1 MEVYRKYPCKYRLVV
16 IEGNIG
22 AGKTSLAS
30 RISTDYNSH
39 LILERFADNP
49 FLPKFYQDPDRFAFP
64 LEMSFLADRYIQL
77 KKELIDP
84 DIFAPFIVTDY
95 YFMKSLIFAGNT
107 LTGDEYKLYSQLFHI
122 MYSSLPKPDLYV
134 YLHQDIDNLL
144 VNIWNRGR
152 DYESAITADYLRK
165 IQTGYFD
172 FFRQEPSMRILV
184 VDTREI
190 DFVNHQEDY
199 HTLLDAIFGQ
209 EHPAGL
215 TRIFPCSGVQN
226 AE

>member
-1 MEVYRKYPCKYRLVV
+1 MNQIYPCNYRLVI

-22 AGKTSLAS
+22 AGKTSLAT

-49 FLPKFYQDPDRFAFP
+49 FLPKFYQDQDRFAFP
-64 LEMSFLADRYIQL
+64 LEMSFLADRYTQL

-84 DIFAPFIVTDY
+84 DIFAPFIVADY

-107 LTGDEYKLYSQLFHI
+107 LTGDEYKLYAQLFHI

-134 YLHQDIDNLL
+134 YLHQDPDNLL
-144 VNIWNRGR
+144 INIWNRGR
-152 DYESAITADYLRK
+152 EYESAITAEYLKK

-190 DFVNHQEDY
+190 DFVNNEKDY
-199 HTLLDAIFGQ
+199 HNLLNTIFGQ
-209 EHPAGL
+209 EYPPGL
-215 TRIFPCSGVQN
+215 SRAFLHQEV
-226 AE
+226 

>member
-1 MEVYRKYPCKYRLVV
+1 MELKELYPCKYRLVV

-22 AGKTSLAS
+22 AGKTSLAN
-30 RISTDYNSH
+30 RLGADYNSH

-64 LEMSFLADRYIQL
+64 LEMSFLADRYTQL

-95 YFMKSLIFAGNT
+95 YFMKSLIFAGNN
-107 LTGDEYKLYSQLFHI
+107 LSGDEYSLYSQLFHI
-122 MYSSLPKPDLYV
+122 MYSSLPKPDLYI
-134 YLHQDIDNLL
+134 YLHQDPDNLL
-144 VNIWNRGR
+144 INIWNRGR
-152 DYESAITADYLRK
+152 EYESAITADYLKK

-184 VDTREI
+184 IDTREI
-190 DFVNHQEDY
+190 DFVNNREDY
-199 HTLLDAIFGQ
+199 VTLLEIIFGQ
-209 EHPAGL
+209 EYPLGL
-215 TRIFPCSGVQN
+215 SRAYPHTGK
-226 AE
+226 

>member
-1 MEVYRKYPCKYRLVV
+1 MEIAQKYPCHYRLVI

-22 AGKTSLAS
+22 AGKTSLAT
-30 RISTDYNSH
+30 RISSDYGSH

-49 FLPKFYQDPDRFAFP
+49 FLPKFYQDPERFAFP
-64 LEMSFLADRYIQL
+64 LEMSFLADRYTQL

-84 DIFAPFIVTDY
+84 DIFAPFIVADY

-107 LTGDEYKLYSQLFHI
+107 LNGDEYKLYAQLFHI

-134 YLHQDIDNLL
+134 YLHQDPENLL
-144 VNIWNRGR
+144 TNIWNRGR
-152 DYESAITADYLRK
+152 DYESAITADYLKK
-165 IQTGYFD
+165 ITTGYFD

-190 DFVNHQEDY
+190 DFVNNREDY
-199 HTLLDAIFGQ
+199 QSLLETIFV
-209 EHPAGL
+209 PDYPLGL
-215 TRIFPCSGVQN
+215 TRVFPHR

>member
-1 MEVYRKYPCKYRLVV
+1 MEIKEIYPCNYRLVV

-30 RISTDYNSH
+30 RISADYQSH

-64 LEMSFLADRYIQL
+64 LEMSFLADRYTQL
-77 KKELIDP
+77 KRELIDP
-84 DIFAPFIVTDY
+84 DIFAPFIVADY

-107 LTGDEYKLYSQLFHI
+107 LNGDEYSLYSQLFHI

-134 YLHQDIDNLL
+134 YLHQDPDNLL
-144 VNIWNRGR
+144 INIWNRGR
-152 DYESAITADYLRK
+152 EYESAITAGYLKK

-172 FFRQEPSMRILV
+172 FFRQEAAMRILV

-190 DFVNHQEDY
+190 DFVSNQSDY
-199 HTLLDAIFGQ
+199 LTLLETIFGH
-209 EHPAGL
+209 EYPVGISRVYPHPAK
-215 TRIFPCSGVQN
+215 
-226 AE
+226 

>member
-1 MEVYRKYPCKYRLVV
+1 VV

-30 RISTDYNSH
+30 RISVDYNSH

-64 LEMSFLADRYIQL
+64 LEMSFLADRYTQL

-107 LTGDEYKLYSQLFHI
+107 LTGDEYKLYSRLFHI

-134 YLHQDIDNLL
+134 YLHQDPDNLL
-144 VNIWNRGR
+144 INIWNRSR
-152 DYESAITADYLRK
+152 EYESAITAGYLKK

-172 FFRQEPSMRILV
+172 FFRQEPCMRILM
-184 VDTREI
+184 VDIREI
-190 DFVNHQEDY
+190 DFVNNLEDY
-199 HTLLDAIFGQ
+199 HTLLDTIFGH
-209 EHPAGL
+209 EYPVGL
-215 TRIFPCSGVQN
+215 TRAFPHPGK
-226 AE
+226 

>member
-1 MEVYRKYPCKYRLVV
+1 MELREKYPCNYRLVI

-22 AGKTSLAS
+22 AGKTSLAN
-30 RISTDYNSH
+30 RISNDYNSH

-49 FLPKFYQDPDRFAFP
+49 FLPKFYKDPDRYAFP
-64 LEMSFLADRYIQL
+64 LEMSFLADRYTQL

-84 DIFAPFIVTDY
+84 DIFSPFIVADY
-95 YFMKSLIFAGNT
+95 YFMKSLIFAANT
-107 LTGDEYKLYSQLFHI
+107 LTGDEYQLYSQLFHL

-134 YLHQDIDNLL
+134 YLHQDPDNLL
-144 VNIWNRGR
+144 INIWNRGR
-152 DYESAITADYLRK
+152 EYESAITADYLKK

-190 DFVNHQEDY
+190 DFVNNSDDY
-199 HTLLDAIFGQ
+199 MELLDTLFSKAY
-209 EHPAGL
+209 PVGL
-215 TRIFPCSGVQN
+215 TRVSLHAGSRSV
-226 AE
+226 

>member
-1 MEVYRKYPCKYRLVV
+1 MELYKKYPFNYRQVV

-30 RISTDYNSH
+30 KISKDFNGH

-49 FLPKFYQDPDRFAFP
+49 FLPKFYQDPVRYAFP
-64 LEMSFLADRYIQL
+64 LEMSFLADRYTQL
-77 KKELIDP
+77 KMELIDP
-84 DIFAPFIVTDY
+84 DIFTPFIVADY

-107 LTGDEYKLYSQLFHI
+107 LSGDEYKLYSQLFHI

-134 YLHQDIDNLL
+134 YLHQDTDNLL
-144 VNIWNRGR
+144 INIWNRGR
-152 DYESAITADYLRK
+152 EYESAITSDYLKK

-190 DFVNHQEDY
+190 DFVNNNEDY
-199 HTLLDAIFGQ
+199 HSLVDTIFGH
-209 EHPAGL
+209 EYPLGL
-215 TRIFPCSGVQN
+215 SRACPQRGK
-226 AE
+226 

>member
-1 MEVYRKYPCKYRLVV
+1 MEVYRKYPCNYRLVV

-30 RISTDYNSH
+30 RISADYNSH

-64 LEMSFLADRYIQL
+64 LEMSFLADRYTQL

-84 DIFAPFIVTDY
+84 DIFAPFIVCDY

-122 MYSSLPKPDLYV
+122 MYSSLPKPDLYI

-152 DYESAITADYLRK
+152 EYESAITADYLRN
-165 IQTGYFD
+165 IQSGYFD

-190 DFVNHQEDY
+190 DFVNNQGDY
-199 HTLLDAIFGQ
+199 HTLLESVFGH
-209 EHPAGL
+209 EHPVGL
-215 TRIFPCSGVQN
+215 TRIFHGSGI
-226 AE
+226 

>member
-1 MEVYRKYPCKYRLVV
+1 VI

-30 RISTDYNSH
+30 RISADYSSH

-49 FLPKFYQDPDRFAFP
+49 FLPKFYQDQDRYAFP
-64 LEMSFLADRYIQL
+64 LEMSFLADRYTQL

-84 DIFAPFIVTDY
+84 DIFSPFIVADY

-107 LTGDEYKLYSQLFHI
+107 LTGDEYKLYAQLFHL

-134 YLHQDIDNLL
+134 YLHQDPENLL

-152 DYESAITADYLRK
+152 EYESAISTDYLRK
-165 IQTGYFD
+165 IQSGYFD
-172 FFRQEPSMRILV
+172 FFKQELSMRILV

-190 DFVNHQEDY
+190 DFVNNREDY
-199 HTLLDAIFGQ
+199 NALIDTIFGH
-209 EHPAGL
+209 EYPVGL
-215 TRIFPCSGVQN
+215 TRVFPHRVR
-226 AE
+226 

>member
-1 MEVYRKYPCKYRLVV
+1 MELREKYPCNYRLVI

-22 AGKTSLAS
+22 AGKTSLAN
-30 RISTDYNSH
+30 RISNDYNSH

-49 FLPKFYQDPDRFAFP
+49 FLPKFYQDPDRYAFP
-64 LEMSFLADRYIQL
+64 LEMSFLADRYTQL

-84 DIFAPFIVTDY
+84 DIFSPFIIADY
-95 YFMKSLIFAGNT
+95 YFMKSLIFAANT
-107 LTGDEYKLYSQLFHI
+107 LTGDEYQLYSQLFHL

-134 YLHQDIDNLL
+134 YLHQDPENLL
-144 VNIWNRGR
+144 INIWNRGR
-152 DYESAITADYLRK
+152 EYESAITVDYLKK

-190 DFVNHQEDY
+190 DFVNNSNDYQE
-199 HTLLDAIFGQ
+199 LLDTLFCKVY
-209 EHPAGL
+209 PVGL
-215 TRIFPCSGVQN
+215 TRVSLHAGPRSV
-226 AE
+226 